1 MLVLDLNVGV
11 SLCLIAMG
19 FLVGILSGFFGF
31 GGGFILTPF
40 LISLGFPASTAVG
53 TSVTEIF
60 MSSIVASLRHKR
72 LGNVEVKIGLI
83 IALSSV
89 LGTEIG
95 AQSIE
100 QLKRINTQFMNFA
113 VSLAYILILIL
124 ISTYMVYEGL
134 NPGRE
139 KSPEKK
145 PLWFR
150 IHKLKIPPLITTSQ
164 PDAKPISVWMV
175 AAIGFIGG
183 LSAGFLGAGGGF
195 ILVPLLIYI
204 VGCKPSVAAGTC
216 IFGVLVSCAYA
227 SLTHTLKGNVDF
239 ILAILIFVGSSIGVQ
254 IGSSATRRVKEASF
268 KLTFGLCLGFI
279 SLSVIMKLVSSL
291 YGVFILAILSQIT
304 IFLAV
309 FIIASSIILLS
320 VRGAPKS

>member
-1 MLVLDLNVGV
+1 MVLDLSIGV

-19 FLVGILSGFFGF
+19 FLVGVLSGFFGF

-40 LISLGFPASTAVG
+40 LINLGFPANMAVG
-53 TSVTEIF
+53 TSVTGIF
-60 MSSIVASLRHKR
+60 MSSTVALLRHKR

-95 AQSIE
+95 AQAIE
-100 QLKRINTQFMNFA
+100 QLKRVNTQLMNLV

-124 ISTYMVYEGL
+124 ISAYMIYEGL
-134 NPGRE
+134 NPSRE
-139 KSPEKK
+139 KNPEKK

-150 IHKLKIPPLITTSQ
+150 IHELKIPPLIAVSQ
-164 PDAKPISVWMV
+164 PDVKPISIWVV

-195 ILVPLLIYI
+195 ILVPLLIYV

-216 IFGVLVSCAYA
+216 IFVVLMSCAYA

-254 IGSSATRRVKEASF
+254 IGTSATRLIKEASF
-268 KLTFGLCLGFI
+268 KLTFGSCLGFI
-279 SLSVIMKLVSSL
+279 SLSVTMKLVSSL
-291 YGVFILAILSQIT
+291 YGASILAILSQIT

-320 VRGAPKS
+320 VREATKP